1 MNTEHET
8 NRSET
13 VPLHNTTELSLSDQT
28 LDHVVGG
35 LNPQP
40 LPPGLK
46 VDVVSP
52 KFSWGVS

>member
-1 MNTEHET
+1 MNIEHET
-8 NRSET
+8 NRNET
-13 VPLHNTTELSLSDQT
+13 VPLHKTNEFSLSDQT

-46 VDVVSP
+46 VDVAIP
-52 KFSWGVS
+52 KFA